1 MNDRAV
7 AITCQG
13 VSKSF
18 ALVDGGNAWR
28 VALGLDGKLPRFQAL
43 RNVSFDVP
51 KGQFVG
57 VLGRNGAGKST
68 LLRVIGGVYAA
79 DTGRISING
88 ALSGLYELG
97 LVGNAQLTGRK
108 YADRLLNVHGF
119 TVRRR
124 AAMIADIHDFSELG
138 DRFDDPVQTYSAG
151 MSARL
156 FFSTA
161 TAGSYEVYLLDEIMA
176 VGDLHFQAKCWR
188 RLRDRVSRGA
198 SGVLVT
204 HDWSAII
211 RMCETA
217 HVLEK
222 GRVIFSG
229 PAELAARRY
238 LYGETA
244 RPTYHAGAAH
254 FADRPATSIIG
265 SAGEDLHVKAMI
277 EIKAPLKV
285 DCLAVIERLQP
296 GYGWETS
303 LMSRKPTPVGEEPGR
318 YAIDILFPQLP
329 LDPGLYQIG
338 IQLVTTDREKGP
350 PYIDVLD
357 SWSWLNG
364 NGLALEVS
372 GDPTRGLALPLR
384 WRVESPQTMPA

>member
-1 MNDRAV
+1 MQHAV

-68 LLRVIGGVYAA
+68 LLRVVGGVYAA
-79 DTGRISING
+79 DAGRVSING
-88 ALSGLYELG
+88 AMSALYELG
-97 LVGNAQLTGRK
+97 LIGNPQLTGRQ

-119 TVRRR
+119 ATRER
-124 AAMIADIHDFSELG
+124 AAMSSDIHDFSELG
-138 DRFDDPVQTYSAG
+138 DRFDDPVQTYSSG

-161 TAGSYEVYLLDEIMA
+161 TAGNYEVYLLDEIMS
-176 VGDLHFQAKCWR
+176 VGDQHFQAKCWR
-188 RLRDRVSRGA
+188 RLRDRVSWGA

-211 RMCETA
+211 KMCETA
-217 HVLEK
+217 HVLDK

-244 RPTYHAGAAH
+244 RPRYHAGAAH
-254 FADRPATSIIG
+254 LADRPATPITG
-265 SAGEDLHVKAMI
+265 SAGEDLHVKAMV
-277 EIKAPLKV
+277 EITAQLKV
-285 DCLAVIERLQP
+285 GCVAVIERLQP
-296 GYGWETS
+296 SYGWETA
-303 LMSRKPTPVGEEPGR
+303 LMSREPTQVGEKPGR
-318 YAIDILFPQLP
+318 YELDVLFPRLP
-329 LDPGLYQIG
+329 LDPGSYQINVELLTLNPETG
-338 IQLVTTDREKGP
+338 VRIA
-350 PYIDVLD
+350 LD
-357 SWSWLNG
+357 GWSWLNG
-364 NGLALEVS
+364 NGLMLEVS
-372 GDPTRGLALPLR
+372 GDPTRGMALPMR
-384 WRVESPQTMPA
+384 WRVESTQSVQA